1 MVGVAEIERKGKR
14 MEKKNVRDSK
24 CNIVEMKNILVRKFY
39 NNFHVGLTFLMF
51 RKVSE
56 LVKVV

>member
-1 MVGVAEIERKGKR
+1 MAEIERKGKR